1 MGIVDVRLRSASS
14 RNVNNLENNMKFDEI
29 KEKYCNDVAILLK
42 KFAYMANN
50 EKTRM
55 AVVESIQ
62 EHFDVFIKKY
72 NRNIIKLS
80 ELVVLC
86 NEVNNTSETIDRN
99 ELHVSCSIYDYDRI
113 YNISFCVRSESDN
126 EW

>member
-1 MGIVDVRLRSASS
+1 MGIADARLRSASS

-29 KEKYCNDVAILLK
+29 KEEYCNDVAILLK

-55 AVVESIQ
+55 AVESIQ